1 MLAVRKVTT
10 NKGKKTRGVDGD
22 RWSTPAAKMRGV
34 LTLTD
39 KGYKFLSAEVEYIP
53 STYTKLDKP
62 EDIQNMGRM
71 LEMFEESD
79 DIQSVYHN
87 WENEDDYE

>member
-1 MLAVRKVTT
+1 M
-10 NKGKKTRGVDGD
+10 
-22 RWSTPAAKMRGV
+22 
-34 LTLTD
+34 
-39 KGYKFLSAEVEYIP
+39 EYIP
-53 STYTKLDKP
+53 STYTKLEKP